1 LLITRGGKAAEDT
14 GQNTRTN
21 SHQAVPWYNT
31 EQKLRGRQ
39 PTFSTSREDLPVL
52 GGRIDQANE
61 SRGRGRSPKLRR
73 FPQVT
78 KRILLF
84 LPTEKT
90 GSFARSARIP
100 TGSPNHGRPA
110 RWPPGP
116 AREEQPIVDAWTE
129 AAAARRLP
137 PHLFPSHLLTR
148 TWSNGDG

>member
-1 LLITRGGKAAEDT
+1 METLPQSRDEPDVYIESEGEGRP
-14 GQNTRTN
+14 RT
-21 SHQAVPWYNT
+21 
-31 EQKLRGRQ
+31 
-39 PTFSTSREDLPVL
+39 
-52 GGRIDQANE
+52 
-61 SRGRGRSPKLRR
+61 
-73 FPQVT
+73 
-78 KRILLF
+78 
-84 LPTEKT
+84 TEKT

-116 AREEQPIVDAWTE
+116 AREEQPIVDAWTA